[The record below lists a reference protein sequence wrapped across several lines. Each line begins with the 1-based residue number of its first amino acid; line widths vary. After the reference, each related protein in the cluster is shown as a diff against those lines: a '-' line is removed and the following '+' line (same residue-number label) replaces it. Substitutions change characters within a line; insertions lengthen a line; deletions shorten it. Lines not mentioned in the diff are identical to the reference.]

1 MDELSSL
8 LWIAEHHDS
17 GKYDVIVVDAAPT
30 GETVRLLSLPEA
42 GRWWLE
48 RIFPIQRR
56 AMQIAG
62 PVLRR
67 VMGLPVPDDSVFAAG
82 EELFHRLEH
91 MQQLL
96 ADDQKSSVRL
106 VLNLEKM
113 VIKEAQRSFTY
124 FHLFGYPTDLVVCNR
139 VLPGGAG
146 AYFEAWQEAQR
157 RYQPLVEESFAP
169 VPVRSVPFFDREVV
183 GLEMLRKLGGTLFA
197 DEDPA
202 QFFYRGRPY
211 RVRREDGGYV
221 LTLDLP
227 FTSKEQVK
235 VLRNGDELVLQV
247 GSWRRNL
254 VLPRAL
260 VEAPAKGAKFEGNTL
275 RVDFAAPARD

>member
-1 MDELSSL
+1 
-8 LWIAEHHDS
+8 
-17 GKYDVIVVDAAPT
+17 V
-30 GETVRLLSLPEA
+30 LPE
-42 GRWWLE
+42 
-48 RIFPIQRR
+48 
-56 AMQIAG
+56 
-62 PVLRR
+62 
-67 VMGLPVPDDSVFAAG
+67 
-82 EELFHRLEH
+82 
-91 MQQLL
+91 
-96 ADDQKSSVRL
+96 
-106 VLNLEKM
+106 
-113 VIKEAQRSFTY
+113 
-124 FHLFGYPTDLVVCNR
+124 
-139 VLPGGAG
+139 GAG

-183 GLEMLRKLGGTLFA
+183 GIEMLRKLGSALFA
-197 DEDPA
+197 DDDPA

-211 RVRREDGGYV
+211 RVRRENGGYV

-235 VLRNGDELVLQV
+235 LLRNGDELVLQV